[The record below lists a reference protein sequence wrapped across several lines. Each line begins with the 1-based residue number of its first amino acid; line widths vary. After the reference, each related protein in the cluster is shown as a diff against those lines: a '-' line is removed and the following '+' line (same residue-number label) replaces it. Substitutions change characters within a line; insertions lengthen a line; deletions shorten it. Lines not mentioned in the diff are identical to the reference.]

1 MLSNS
6 GSFFMFLPVINDRER
21 GKIIDVAIL
30 DAVTR
35 NEESENF
42 EVRNN

>member
-1 MLSNS
+1 
-6 GSFFMFLPVINDRER
+6 MFISVINDRER
-21 GKIIDVAIL
+21 GKIIIVAILL

-35 NEESENF
+35 SEESENF